1 MDLTSLLST
10 LHINSLTSHV
20 LTLSNVKLASPPP
33 PSPPPPPPP
42 PPPRHWRTR
51 SGGREVICYF
61 HEFFPFY
68 PVEERGK
75 LTRLESSKAGLQ
87 RVL

>member
-51 SGGREVICYF
+51 SGGGEAICYF

-75 LTRLESSKAGLQ
+75 LTRLERSKAGLQ